1 VFLASFF
8 KEKKPENV
16 PETFG
21 ERLSRVEKRL
31 TRMEA
36 EILDVA
42 TAQDIIRDKVLR
54 KIQTQK
60 PKPEPEEAIDKEDLY
75 KGVFI
80 KEY

>member
-1 VFLASFF
+1 VYFPSFF
-8 KEKKPENV
+8 KKKEPENV

-54 KIQTQK
+54 KIQVQK
-60 PKPEPEEAIDKEDLY
+60 PKPEPQESEEKEDLY
-75 KGVFI
+75 KNVLI